1 MKRNTIGSAK
11 NWKNDNNMQRM
22 SALQN
27 KSVLESFFDILK
39 NEQNHWNL
47 LLCCQWFWFFIAC
60 APTLQIQKNVH
71 IRLL

>member
-1 MKRNTIGSAK
+1 
-11 NWKNDNNMQRM
+11 M

-47 LLCCQWFWFFIAC
+47 LLCCQWFWFFYSLRAHSTNTKKCTYKTSIGKKMFIK
-60 APTLQIQKNVH
+60 PVVMV
-71 IRLL
+71 